1 MLGAVDRVCPLLALT
16 ADGRTVV
23 DGVDPNHACHAL
35 DEPMPLDRQV
45 QAQLC
50 LTERHDRCERYLKHV
65 ARRGGTPGRISLADG
80 LVSTRLVLAP
90 EPAWRGIA
98 GRARRGRSGRAIAVG
113 GAVLAASVAGAAL
126 ARPALDGS
134 LSVVDLVAAT
144 TPSPTVAPPA
154 SPAPVTAQPRPSST
168 PTPTASPSPSP
179 SSTPAPTP
187 SPAPTPVPTP
197 TPPPTPRTYVVQEG
211 DTLAEIAQQFGSTVA
226 AIQAANDI
234 EDPNEIIIGQ
244 TLVIP

>member
-1 MLGAVDRVCPLLALT
+1 MLGAVDRVCPLLALI
-16 ADGRTVV
+16 ADRRTVV

-35 DEPMPLDRQV
+35 DEPMPLDRQY

-50 LTERHDRCERYLKHV
+50 LTSRHDRCERYLKHV
-65 ARRGGTPGRISLADG
+65 AQRGGTPGRVALADG

-98 GRARRGRSGRAIAVG
+98 GRARRGGRGRAIAVG
-113 GAVLAASVAGAAL
+113 GAILLTSVAGAVL
-126 ARPALDGS
+126 ARPAMDGS
-134 LSVVDLVAAT
+134 LSVLNAVAAVT
-144 TPSPTVAPPA
+144 PSPTTAPAPTPSAAPTPPRPTPTVELSPSPSPSPTPSPTVAP
-154 SPAPVTAQPRPSST
+154 
-168 PTPTASPSPSP
+168 
-179 SSTPAPTP
+179 TPAPTVTP
-187 SPAPTPVPTP
+187 PATPTPV
-197 TPPPTPRTYVVQEG
+197 RTYVVQEG
-211 DTLAEIAQQFGSTVA
+211 DTLAGIAEQFGSTVA